1 MQTLSAPRQTLSA
14 PRAVIPRLGDIL
26 VEQGI
31 ASAEQIKHALEMQ
44 ASTGQRL
51 GSILISSGLATEEQ
65 VTEARAVQMDVG
77 YVNVTQQAADPFAVA
92 LVPHDIAHRFLLLP
106 LSTEDGTDGT
116 PGRLLLA
123 MVDPWDVEATD
134 WVQRETR
141 RRIEPLLAS
150 ESGLHAA
157 LERAYQSSKSD
168 AHSSAMSE
176 TIELAS
182 LDSLDLAVPD
192 AEELDLGDH
201 VRQGEQAPVIRFVN
215 TLFAEAV
222 RRRTSDIHI
231 EPRKKDFLI
240 RYRVDGQLQTIKTVP
255 RNLLAAT
262 VSRIKI
268 LAEMDIAERR
278 LPLDG
283 RIAMRVEG
291 KNIDLRVSTLPTQ
304 YGERVVMRILDR
316 STASMGLDE
325 LGFSPHNLLAFNSL
339 IRKPHGIIL
348 VTGPT
353 GSGKTTTLYAALNAL
368 KSPTTNIITC
378 EDPVEYELEGISQSN
393 VNERAGLTFAR
404 QLRAIL
410 RQDPDVVLV
419 GEIRDAETAEIA
431 FRAALTGHLVL
442 STLHCNEAAGAVSRL
457 LDMGVAPFLIAST
470 VAGVVAQR
478 LVRRLCPHCRRETF
492 PDPDTLGLYRALGGG
507 VEPGMNL
514 WEAPG
519 CPKCDGKGTQ
529 GRVAVHEVLTTN
541 TRINRLTMESAE
553 THIIREAAIENGM
566 IPMIGD
572 GLDKLRSGLT
582 LLDDVQRK
590 IGVAMAE

>member
-1 MQTLSAPRQTLSA
+1 MQTLSAPRLMT
-14 PRAVIPRLGDIL
+14 PRLGDIL
-26 VEQGI
+26 VEQGAI
-31 ASAEQIKHALEMQ
+31 SPEQLRQGLELQ
-44 ASTGQRL
+44 TTTGQRL
-51 GSILISSGLATEEQ
+51 GNVLISLGWADEEQ
-65 VTEARAVQMDVG
+65 VTKARSVQMEAVYADM
-77 YVNVTQQAADPFAVA
+77 TQEVPDPFAVA
-92 LVPHDIAHRFLLLP
+92 LVSFELAQRYLLVP
-106 LSTEDGTDGT
+106 LSVDGSIDGK
-116 PGRLLLA
+116 PGRIRLA
-123 MVDPWDVEATD
+123 MVDPWDVGAID
-134 WVQRETR
+134 HIQRETR
-141 RRIEPLLAS
+141 RRVEPLLAS
-150 ESGLHAA
+150 ETGLQSA
-157 LERAYQSSKSD
+157 LERAYHASQND

-182 LDSLDLAVPD
+182 LDSLDLVVPD
-192 AEELDLGDH
+192 EADLDVSDA
-201 VRQGEQAPVIRFVN
+201 VKQGEQAPVIRFVN
-215 TLFAEAV
+215 TLFSEAV

-255 RNLLAAT
+255 RSLLAAT

-268 LAEMDIAERR
+268 LGEMDIAERR

-283 RIAMRVEG
+283 RIALRVEG

-316 STASMGLDE
+316 STASMSLGD
-325 LGFSPHNLLAFNSL
+325 LGFSDHNLLAFNSL
-339 IRKPHGIIL
+339 IGKPHGIIL

-470 VAGVVAQR
+470 VVGVVAQR
-478 LVRRLCPHCRRETF
+478 LVRRLCPHCKEEYF
-492 PDPDTLGLYRALGGG
+492 PDDDTLAMYRALGGE
-507 VEPGMNL
+507 VSPGLML
-514 WEAPG
+514 YR
-519 CPKCDGKGTQ
+519 GKGCAKCEGNGTR
-529 GRVAVHEVLTTN
+529 GRVAVHEVLVAN
-541 TRINRLTMESAE
+541 THIHRLTMEAAE
-553 THIIREAAIENGM
+553 THVIRGAAIANGM

-572 GLDKLRSGLT
+572 GMDKVRQGLT
-582 LLDDVQRK
+582 PLEDVQRK
-590 IGVAMAE
+590 IGVALTD

>member
-1 MQTLSAPRQTLSA
+1 MQTFSA
-14 PRAVIPRLGDIL
+14 PRATIPRLGDIL
-26 VEQGI
+26 IEHGI
-31 ASAEQIKHALEMQ
+31 ATEGQIKHALEMQ
-44 ASTGQRL
+44 ASSGQRL
-51 GSILISSGLATEEQ
+51 GTVLIGNGWATEEQ
-65 VTEARAVQMDVG
+65 ITEARSVQMEVG
-77 YVNVTQQAADPFAVA
+77 YVNITQQVPDPFAVA
-92 LVPHDIAHRFLLLP
+92 LVPAEIAQRYLLLP
-106 LSTEDGTDGT
+106 LSMEDSADGK
-116 PGRLLLA
+116 PGRLHLA

-150 ESGLHAA
+150 ETGLQAA
-157 LERAYQSSKSD
+157 LERAYQSSRND
-168 AHSSAMSE
+168 AHSSEMSE

-215 TLFAEAV
+215 TLFSEAV

-316 STASMGLDE
+316 STASMSLDE
-325 LGFSPHNLLAFNSL
+325 LGFSPHNLLSFNSL

-368 KSPTTNIITC
+368 RSPTTNIITC

-478 LVRRLCPHCRRETF
+478 LVRRLCPHCRVEAV
-492 PDPDTLGLYRALGGG
+492 PNADTLAMYRALGGE
-507 VEPGMNL
+507 VTPGMTL
-514 WEAPG
+514 WEGPG
-519 CPKCDGKGTQ
+519 CPKCDGKGTR
-529 GRVAVHEVLTTN
+529 GRVAVHEVLVTN

-553 THIIREAAIENGM
+553 THILRDAAIENGM

-572 GLDKLRSGLT
+572 GLEKLRSGLT
-582 LLDDVQRK
+582 ILDDVQRK

>member
-1 MQTLSAPRQTLSA
+1 MQILSA
-14 PRAVIPRLGDIL
+14 PRATIPRLGDIL
-26 VEQGI
+26 IEHGI
-31 ASAEQIKHALEMQ
+31 ASADQIKHALEMQ
-44 ASTGQRL
+44 ASSGQRL
-51 GSILISSGLATEEQ
+51 GTVLIGHGWATEEQ
-65 VTEARAVQMDVG
+65 ITEARSVQMDVG
-77 YVNVTQQAADPFAVA
+77 YVNITLQTPDPLAVA
-92 LVPHDIAHRFLLLP
+92 LVPLEIAQRYLLLP
-106 LSTEDGTDGT
+106 LSVEAGTDDK
-116 PGRLLLA
+116 PGRLHLA

-150 ESGLHAA
+150 ETGLQVA
-157 LERAYQSSKSD
+157 LERAYQSSRND
-168 AHSSAMSE
+168 AHSSEMSE

-182 LDSLDLAVPD
+182 LDSLDIAVPD

-215 TLFAEAV
+215 TLFSEAV

-316 STASMGLDE
+316 STASMSLDE
-325 LGFSPHNLLAFNSL
+325 LGFSPHNLLSFNSL

-368 KSPTTNIITC
+368 RSPTTNIITC

-470 VAGVVAQR
+470 VVGVVAQR
-478 LVRRLCPHCRRETF
+478 LVRRLCPHCRREIV
-492 PDPDTLGLYRALGGG
+492 PDADTLAMYRALGGG
-507 VEPGMNL
+507 VSPDMTL
-514 WEAPG
+514 WEGPG
-519 CPKCDGKGTQ
+519 CPKCDGMGTR
-529 GRVAVHEVLTTN
+529 GRVAVHEVLVTN

-553 THIIREAAIENGM
+553 THVLREAAIENGM

-572 GLDKLRSGLT
+572 GLEKLRSGLT
-582 LLDDVQRK
+582 ILDDVQRK
-590 IGVAMAE
+590 IGVAITE

>member
-1 MQTLSAPRQTLSA
+1 MQILSA
-14 PRAVIPRLGDIL
+14 PRATIPRLGDIL
-26 VEQGI
+26 IEQGI
-31 ASAEQIKHALEMQ
+31 ATEDQIRHALETQ
-44 ASTGQRL
+44 ASSGHRL
-51 GSILISSGLATEEQ
+51 GTVLIGNGWATEEQ
-65 VTEARAVQMDVG
+65 ITEARSVQLDVG
-77 YVNVTQQAADPFAVA
+77 YVNITQQAPDPLAVA
-92 LVPHDIAHRFLLLP
+92 LVPLEIAQRYLLLP
-106 LSTEDGTDGT
+106 LSMEDSADGQ
-116 PGRLLLA
+116 PGRLHLA
-123 MVDPWDVEATD
+123 MVDPWDIEATD

-150 ESGLHAA
+150 ETGLLAA
-157 LERAYQSSKSD
+157 LERAYQSSQND

-176 TIELAS
+176 TIELAN
-182 LDSLDLAVPD
+182 LDALDLAVPA
-192 AEELDLGDH
+192 AEELDLADTI
-201 VRQGEQAPVIRFVN
+201 RQGEQAPVIRFVN
-215 TLFAEAV
+215 TLFSEAV

-231 EPRKKDFLI
+231 EPREKDFLI

-255 RNLLAAT
+255 RSLLAAT

-283 RIAMRVEG
+283 RISMRVEG

-316 STASMGLDE
+316 SSASMSLGE
-325 LGFSPHNLLAFNSL
+325 LGFSPHNLLSFNSL

-368 KSPTTNIITC
+368 RSPATNIITC

-478 LVRRLCPHCRRETF
+478 LVRRLCPHCRIEVI
-492 PDPDTLGLYRALGGG
+492 PDPDTLAMYRALGGDAA
-507 VEPGMNL
+507 PGTTL
-514 WEAPG
+514 WQGPG
-519 CPKCDGKGTQ
+519 CPKCDGNGTR
-529 GRVAVHEVLTTN
+529 GRVAVHEVLVTN
-541 TRINRLTMESAE
+541 TRFNRLTMEAAE
-553 THIIREAAIENGM
+553 THILREAAIENGM

-572 GLDKLRSGLT
+572 GLEKLRAGLT
-582 LLDDVQRK
+582 TLDDVQRK

>member
-1 MQTLSAPRQTLSA
+1 MQTLSAPRA
-14 PRAVIPRLGDIL
+14 IIPRLGDIL
-26 VEQGI
+26 IQKGF
-31 ASAEQIKHALEMQ
+31 ATAEQIKHGLDLQ
-44 ASTGQRL
+44 SSTGQRL
-51 GSILISSGLATEEQ
+51 GSILVGSGWATEEQ
-65 VTEARAVQMDVG
+65 IAEARSVQMDVG
-77 YVNVTQQAADPFAVA
+77 YVDVTQTIPDPFAVA
-92 LVPHDIAHRFLLLP
+92 LVPAEIAQRYLLLP
-106 LSTEDGTDGT
+106 ISMEEDSGGK
-116 PGRLLLA
+116 PGRLLVA

-150 ESGLHAA
+150 ENGLLAA
-157 LERAYQSSKSD
+157 LERAYQSSRSD
-168 AHSSAMSE
+168 AHSTEMSA

-182 LDSLDLAVPD
+182 LDSLDLTVPD
-192 AEELDLGDH
+192 AEEMDLADPL
-201 VRQGEQAPVIRFVN
+201 RLGEQAPVIRFVN

-231 EPRKKDFLI
+231 EPRKRDFLI
-240 RYRVDGQLQTIKTVP
+240 RYRVDGELQTIKTVP

-283 RIAMRVEG
+283 RISMRVEG
-291 KNIDLRVSTLPTQ
+291 KNLDLRVSTLPTQ

-368 KSPTTNIITC
+368 RSPTTNIITC

-419 GEIRDAETAEIA
+419 GEIRDQETAEIA

-478 LVRRLCPHCRRETF
+478 LVRRLCPHCRRESF
-492 PDPDTLGLYRALGGG
+492 PDTDTLAVYSALGG
-507 VEPGMNL
+507 VAEPGMNL
-514 WEAPG
+514 WESPG
-519 CPKCDGKGTQ
+519 CPKCDGKGTR
-529 GRVAVHEVLTTN
+529 GRVAVHEVLVTN

-553 THIIREAAIENGM
+553 THHIREAAIENGM
-566 IPMIGD
+566 IPMVGD

-590 IGVAMAE
+590 IGVALAE

>member
-1 MQTLSAPRQTLSA
+1 MQTLTAPRTT
-14 PRAVIPRLGDIL
+14 IPRMGDIL
-26 VEQGI
+26 IEHGI
-31 ASAEQIKHALEMQ
+31 ATREQIKHALEIQ

-51 GSILISSGLATEEQ
+51 GSILISSGWATEEQ
-65 VTEARAVQMDVG
+65 VTEARSVQMDVG
-77 YVNVTQQAADPFAVA
+77 YVDVTAEAPDPFAVA
-92 LVPHDIAHRFLLLP
+92 LVPLEIAQRYLLLP
-106 LSTEDGTDGT
+106 LSMEESKDGK
-116 PGRLLLA
+116 PGRLRLA

-150 ESGLHAA
+150 ESGLQSA
-157 LERAYQSSKSD
+157 LERAYQSSQND
-168 AHSSAMSE
+168 AHSTAMSE
-176 TIELAS
+176 SMELAS

-215 TLFAEAV
+215 TLFSEAV

-283 RIAMRVEG
+283 RISMRVEG
-291 KNIDLRVSTLPTQ
+291 KNLDLRVSTLPTQ

-325 LGFSPHNLLAFNSL
+325 LGFSAHNLLSFNAL

-368 KSPTTNIITC
+368 RSPTTNIITC

-393 VNERAGLTFAR
+393 VNDRAGLTFAR

-478 LVRRLCPHCRRETF
+478 LVRRLCPHCRRESV
-492 PDPDTLGLYRALGGG
+492 PDTDTLAIYRALGGDTP
-507 VEPGMNL
+507 PGMTL
-514 WEAPG
+514 WEGPG
-519 CPKCDGKGTQ
+519 CQKCDGKGTR
-529 GRVAVHEVLTTN
+529 GRVAVHEVLVAN
-541 TRINRLTMESAE
+541 TRINRLTMQSAE
-553 THIIREAAIENGM
+553 THVIREAAIENGM

-572 GLDKLRSGLT
+572 GLEKLRSGLT
-582 LLDDVQRK
+582 LLEDVQRK
-590 IGVAMAE
+590 IGIGVSE

>member
-1 MQTLSAPRQTLSA
+1 MQTLSAPRAT
-14 PRAVIPRLGDIL
+14 IPRMGDIL
-26 VEQGI
+26 IEHGI
-31 ASAEQIKHALEMQ
+31 ASAEQIKHALDMQ

-51 GSILISSGLATEEQ
+51 GSILISNGWATEEQ
-65 VTEARAVQMDVG
+65 VTEVRSVQMDVG
-77 YVNVTQQAADPFAVA
+77 YVDVTVETPDPFAVA
-92 LVPHDIAHRFLLLP
+92 LVPLEIAQRYLLLP
-106 LSTEDGTDGT
+106 LSVEDGTGDK
-116 PGRLLLA
+116 PGRLRLA

-150 ESGLHAA
+150 ETGLQAA
-157 LERAYQSSKSD
+157 LERAYQSSRNE
-168 AHSSAMSE
+168 AHSSVMSE
-176 TIELAS
+176 TMELAS

-215 TLFAEAV
+215 TLFSEAV

-240 RYRVDGQLQTIKTVP
+240 RYRVDGSLQTIKTVP

-283 RIAMRVEG
+283 RISMRVEG

-325 LGFSPHNLLAFNSL
+325 LGFSAHNLLSFNSL

-368 KSPTTNIITC
+368 RSPTTNIITC

-410 RQDPDVVLV
+410 RQDPDIVLV

-478 LVRRLCPHCRRETF
+478 LVRRLCPHCRREYH
-492 PDPDTLGLYRALGGG
+492 PDRDTLAMYQALGGA
-507 VEPGMNL
+507 VEPGMTL
-514 WEAPG
+514 WEGPG
-519 CPKCDGKGTQ
+519 CAKCDGKGTR
-529 GRVAVHEVLTTN
+529 GRVAVHEVLVTN

-553 THIIREAAIENGM
+553 THVIREAAIENGM

-572 GLDKLRSGLT
+572 GLEKLRSGLT

-590 IGVAMAE
+590 IGVALAE